1 MSNSSVIRVQVPATT
16 ANLGP
21 GFDCLGAALSRYN
34 SFEFRALDSVV
45 PPTKGATLQIEVS
58 GPESEQVQRT
68 AQNLVYQ
75 AFCYY
80 YNQCN
85 QPVPDLHLTI
95 QLGIPLSR
103 GLGSSATAIVGGLVG
118 ANAMAGSPLSPL
130 ELLDFAVTLEGH
142 PDNVAP
148 ALLGGCQLSVHDEAT
163 QKWTLCAIDWS
174 PEIVP
179 VVAIPNFELSTE
191 QARQV
196 LPKQCSYTDAIFNLS
211 HLGLLV
217 KGLESA
223 REEWIRTALQDRLH
237 QPYRAALISGLPEVQ
252 KAALAAGA
260 AGLVISGAGPTLLAL
275 TVADHASAVAQ
286 QMQTAWQ
293 HFGVVAEV
301 SIAQIDHQGTIVMMQ
316 ST

>member
-34 SFEFRALDSVV
+34 YFEFRVLDTASSAAE
-45 PPTKGATLQIEVS
+45 GSNLQIEVE
-58 GPESEQVQRT
+58 GPEAEHVQRT
-68 AQNLVYQ
+68 AQNLVYR

-80 YNQCN
+80 FNQRH
-85 QPVPDLHLTI
+85 QPIPNLHLNI
-95 QLGIPLSR
+95 RLGIPLSR

-118 ANAMAGSPLSPL
+118 ANAMTDSPLSPS
-130 ELLDFAVTLEGH
+130 ELLNFAITLEGH

-163 QKWTLCAIDWS
+163 QQWTLCAIDWS

-191 QARQV
+191 RARQV
-196 LPKQCSYTDAIFNLS
+196 LPKQCSYPDAIFNVA
-211 HLGLLV
+211 HLGLLI
-217 KGLESA
+217 KGLEAA
-223 REEWIRTALQDRLH
+223 RGDWLRTALQDRLH

-252 KAALAAGA
+252 AAALAAGA

-275 TVADHASAVAQ
+275 TVAEHASAVAQ

-293 HFGVVAEV
+293 RLGVSVEVATT
-301 SIAQIDHQGTIVMMQ
+301 QIDHQGTTVTIQ
-316 ST
+316 PT